1 MVKDIINHLMM
12 IVTKITGTERH
23 KLLLIMKTMM
33 VVISRSLI
41 TGMGHLLITI
51 IMNLMVIM
59 LKLNM
64 SLITGM
70 GQHRLL
76 LITIIMNLMV
86 MMLKL
91 NMSLITGMGRHKLLP
106 ARLSMKKNARL
117 FRKFFMTL

>member
-41 TGMGHLLITI
+41 TGMG
-51 IMNLMVIM
+51 
-59 LKLNM
+59 
-64 SLITGM
+64 
-70 GQHRLL
+70 QHRLL

-86 MMLKL
+86 MVLKL
-91 NMSLITGMGRHKLLP
+91 NMSLSGMGRHKLLP

>member
-12 IVTKITGTERH
+12 IVTKIISTERH

-41 TGMGHLLITI
+41 TGMG
-51 IMNLMVIM
+51 
-59 LKLNM
+59 
-64 SLITGM
+64 
-70 GQHRLL
+70 QHRLL
-76 LITIIMNLMV
+76 LITIIMNLM
-86 MMLKL
+86 LKL
-91 NMSLITGMGRHKLLP
+91 NMFLIAGMGRHKLLP

>member
-12 IVTKITGTERH
+12 IVTKIISTERH

-41 TGMGHLLITI
+41 TGMG
-51 IMNLMVIM
+51 
-59 LKLNM
+59 
-64 SLITGM
+64 
-70 GQHRLL
+70 QHRLL
-76 LITIIMNLMV
+76 LITIIMNLML

-106 ARLSMKKNARL
+106 ARLSMKKNA
-117 FRKFFMTL
+117 

>member
-1 MVKDIINHLMM
+1 MVKDIMIIINHLMM

-23 KLLLIMKTMM
+23 KLLLIMKTIM
-33 VVISRSLI
+33 VVISR
-41 TGMGHLLITI
+41 
-51 IMNLMVIM
+51 
-59 LKLNM
+59 

-86 MMLKL
+86 MVLKL
-91 NMSLITGMGRHKLLP
+91 NMSLSGMGRHKLLP

>member
-12 IVTKITGTERH
+12 IVTKIIGTERH

-33 VVISRSLI
+33 VVISR
-41 TGMGHLLITI
+41 
-51 IMNLMVIM
+51 
-59 LKLNM
+59 